1 MVANLNVFI
10 AHPIFDSLAH
20 VGLKPR
26 LIIFF
31 FCHFDKY
38 ECMEKAGVQPE
49 YMLKN
54 DIQRTR
60 HPKFENWC
68 TQEQLSASD

>member
-1 MVANLNVFI
+1 MSSELS
-10 AHPIFDSLAH
+10 PLDGLAH
-20 VGLKPR
+20 VALKPK

-68 TQEQLSASD
+68 T

>member
-1 MVANLNVFI
+1 MSLEPPPPFF
-10 AHPIFDSLAH
+10 FDGLAH
-20 VGLKPR
+20 VALKPK
-26 LIIFF
+26 LFIFIC
-31 FCHFDKY
+31 CHFDKY

-60 HPKFENWC
+60 HPKLETWC